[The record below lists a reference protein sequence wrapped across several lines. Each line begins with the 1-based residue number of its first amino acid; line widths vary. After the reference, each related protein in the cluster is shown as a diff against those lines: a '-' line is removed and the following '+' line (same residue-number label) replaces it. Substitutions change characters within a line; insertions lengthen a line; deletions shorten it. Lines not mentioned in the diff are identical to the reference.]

1 MADIAAEIKKRKQK
15 WADLYAG
22 KINSVVLINRG
33 DCGERPLPYPEN
45 KAKRTDY
52 ALKSYRI
59 WLDSVLYVDDDRI
72 PYLNPYTGT
81 EIFAHAFGCG
91 VHYPGNNMPFAL
103 PFIHNSKELAKV
115 KYPDLKNSSVMEM
128 FELADKL
135 RESEPDAPL
144 ALPDIQSP
152 LDIAAL
158 IWNKEDFFTA
168 MYDDPQA
175 VKELT
180 AMTEKFLTEFLDLWF
195 EKYGRDFIAHYPDYY
210 MPCGITLSEDEVGA
224 ISPAMFKEFSLES
237 LNRLSDR
244 YGMLGMHCCA
254 NSIHQWSNFKL
265 LRNLKLLN
273 IVQPY
278 AICQKA
284 YVYFKDV
291 CAQMHGGGNVDESVI
306 SKKENKNIRT
316 VIQDYAENR
325 DTASEK
331 SKSWKIWEEKFTKN

>member
-1 MADIAAEIKKRKQK
+1 MLDSVQEIKRRKQK
-15 WADLYAG
+15 WIDFYDG
-22 KINSVVLINRG
+22 RINSVVLINQN
-33 DCGERPLPYPEN
+33 CGERPLPYPEN
-45 KAKRTDY
+45 KTERIEY
-52 ALKSYRI
+52 ALKLYRI
-59 WLDSVLYVDDDRI
+59 YLDSMQYVDDDRI
-72 PYLNPYTGT
+72 PYIYPYTGT

-91 VHYPGNNMPFAL
+91 VHYPVNDMPFAL
-103 PFIHNSKELAKV
+103 PFIHSSKELAKV
-115 KYPDLKNSSVMEM
+115 KYPDLKNSYVSEL

-135 RESEPDAPL
+135 RSEEPDALL

-175 VKELT
+175 VNELI
-180 AMTEKFLTEFLDLWF
+180 AMTEKFLIEFLDLWF
-195 EKYGRDFIAHYPDYY
+195 DKYGKDFIAHYPDYY
-210 MPCGITLSEDEVGA
+210 MPYGITLSEDEVGA
-224 ISPAMFKEFSLES
+224 ISPAMFKEFSLDS

-244 YGMLGMHCCA
+244 YGIIGMHCCA
-254 NSIHQWSNFKL
+254 NSVHQWANFKL
-265 LRNLKLLN
+265 IRNLKLLN

-291 CAQMHGGGNVDESVI
+291 CAQMHGSGNVEESVI
-306 SKKENKNIRT
+306 GKKENKNIRA

-325 DTASEK
+325 DIASEK
-331 SKSWKIWEEKFTKN
+331 GKSWRIWEEKFTKN